1 MYNTLPF
8 KGCDYGLKTI
18 MDDDKKLA
26 ELENQLRDLKQ
37 RWPAHSVKPQMIEEM
52 ERIED
57 EIENLRKL
65 RSHKDVG
72 SPRVLKQGGGA

>member
-1 MYNTLPF
+1 
-8 KGCDYGLKTI
+8 LKII
-18 MDDDKKLA
+18 MDNDKKLA
-26 ELENQLRDLKQ
+26 VLESQLRDLKQ

-65 RSHKDVG
+65 RSQSDLG
-72 SPRVLKQGGGA
+72 FPRSQKQGGGT